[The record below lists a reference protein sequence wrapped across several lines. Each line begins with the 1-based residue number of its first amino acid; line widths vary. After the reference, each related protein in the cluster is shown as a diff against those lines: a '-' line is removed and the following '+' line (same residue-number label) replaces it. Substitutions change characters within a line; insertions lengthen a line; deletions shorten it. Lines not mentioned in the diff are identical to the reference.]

1 MFPFTTRGNTFC
13 HYRSCQG
20 TNDSASL
27 PCQNHSLFLFK
38 NLRLI
43 HHFFFLFLN
52 TIKYFL
58 IYLNQ
63 WLEKLGGN
71 FTRSQCPVEAN
82 AFSRL
87 RVFSC
92 RKQRE
97 YFEWSSEIQAP
108 WFLLPSRKNVTS
120 ALILLRHRALR
131 VFTFSHRSAGRPA
144 GFVLTVH
151 FKSEPTK
158 ENRPRETVCVHGTV
172 LSNVRRA
179 IKIS

>member
-1 MFPFTTRGNTFC
+1 MEATLGSFYRGVFRLKSFLSQHEEIRFAIIEVVKGQT
-13 HYRSCQG
+13 
-20 TNDSASL
+20 ASL
-27 PCQNHSLFLFK
+27 PRQNHSLFLFK

-63 WLEKLGGN
+63 WFEKLGGN
-71 FTRSQCPVEAN
+71 FTRPQCPVEAN

-108 WFLLPSRKNVTS
+108 WFLLPSRKKRNVSSYSLTS
-120 ALILLRHRALR
+120 
-131 VFTFSHRSAGRPA
+131 SRPA
-144 GFVLTVH
+144 GIYLLPPVGRLD
-151 FKSEPTK
+151 S
-158 ENRPRETVCVHGTV
+158 C
-172 LSNVRRA
+172 
-179 IKIS
+179 